1 MKTRRATPEAR
12 TERLADLRRLS
23 SDPQRK
29 GDAGPAFKRFLR
41 DYEDDSLAIRGAA
54 EMLIGL
60 GVIGDAEKVLRAALT
75 RSGPDP
81 KLLIPLAQ
89 VCSVT
94 NRRQEAHGLLR
105 RAISL
110 APDDAEP
117 LVRCGQFLLA
127 HGQIPQAIELFRAA
141 RARAPGD
148 YEVEA
153 GLGQA
158 LQRWG
163 RAPLAIRHY
172 QAALAARPGAAD
184 CRCALGVAQALIGD
198 YDAALASLREA
209 RRTHPEHQHAL
220 GAEADVLASLG
231 RRGEALA
238 LLEPYVSRSSVH
250 PSLATAFARIA
261 GEAGRASDAIA
272 LCRRIVAA
280 AGARNSDRATVLF
293 SLGSLYE
300 KSGDFDA
307 AFDAFRRGNELSGA
321 TEFDDR
327 IFASFVDQMITA
339 FDPAK
344 LKDYRRGSDRSE
356 LPLFIVGMPRSGTSL
371 VEQILASH
379 PQVFGA
385 GELPDIGQ
393 MLLTL
398 PAAINDGKYP
408 ACLERADQE
417 VIDRFAA
424 AHLAHLRELGS
435 ENTRV
440 TDKMPGNFQHLGL
453 IWMLL
458 PGARV
463 IHCRRDPVDNCL
475 GCYTT
480 MFSAAHVYA
489 RDLTHLGRFYREYE
503 RLMAFWKSA
512 LDLPILDVQYEDF
525 VDDPEPHVRRL
536 IEFCGLPWDDGCLR
550 FHESKRVVRTASI
563 DQVRKPIYKSSVNRS
578 ARYGAHLDPL
588 RVALGVR

>member
-12 TERLADLRRLS
+12 AERLAELRRLS
-23 SDPQRK
+23 AHPQRRA
-29 GDAGPAFKRFLR
+29 DAEPALKRFLR
-41 DYEDDSLAIRGAA
+41 DYEDDVIALRGVS
-54 EMLIGL
+54 ELLIGL
-60 GVIGDAEKVLRAALT
+60 GAVGEAEKTLRSALV
-75 RSGPDP
+75 RCGPDP
-81 KLLIPLAQ
+81 NLLIPLSHI
-89 VCSVT
+89 CSGT
-94 NRRQEAHGLLR
+94 NRRQEALAALR
-105 RAISL
+105 RAIEL
-110 APDDAEP
+110 APNDAEP
-117 LVRCGQFLLA
+117 RLRCGQFCVA
-127 HGQIPQAIELFRAA
+127 HGQIPQAIEMFRAA
-141 RARAPGD
+141 RARKPGD
-148 YEVEA
+148 YEIEA

-163 RAPLAIRHY
+163 RAGLAIRHY
-172 QAALAARPGAAD
+172 EVALAVRPDAVD
-184 CRCALGVAQALIGD
+184 CRCAMGVAQALIGD
-198 YDAALASLREA
+198 YESALSSLREV

-231 RRGEALA
+231 RREEALA
-238 LLEPYVSRSSVH
+238 LLEPYVSRPNVH

-261 GEAGRASDAIA
+261 AEAGRVADAIA
-272 LCRRIVAA
+272 LCRRVVTA
-280 AGARNSDRATVLF
+280 AGARDSDRATVLF
-293 SLGSLYE
+293 SLGGLYE
-300 KSGDFDA
+300 KCGDFDA

-321 TEFDDR
+321 TEFDDG
-327 IFASFVDQMITA
+327 IFVRYVDQMIAA
-339 FDPAK
+339 FEPAK
-344 LKDYRRGSDRSE
+344 LGRYRRGSDRSE

-393 MLLTL
+393 MLLSL
-398 PAAINDGKYP
+398 PAAMREGAYP
-408 ACLERADQE
+408 ACLERAGQE

-424 AHLAHLRELGS
+424 AHLSHLRELGG

-453 IWMLL
+453 IWLLL

-463 IHCRRDPVDNCL
+463 IHCRRDPIDTCL

-503 RLMAFWKSA
+503 RLMAFWKGA

-563 DQVRKPIYKSSVNRS
+563 DQVRKPIYKTSVNRS

-588 RVALGVR
+588 RAALGTR